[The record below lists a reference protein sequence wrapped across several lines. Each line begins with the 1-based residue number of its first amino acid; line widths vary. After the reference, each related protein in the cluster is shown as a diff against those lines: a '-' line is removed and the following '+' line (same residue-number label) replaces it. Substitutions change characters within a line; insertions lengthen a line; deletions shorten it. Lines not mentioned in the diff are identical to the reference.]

1 MTEDNRIELDK
12 DTIERELTKALKMV
26 VMAIRDLGFNDEHIL
41 GKTNLILQDFI
52 DDNGEFTEEYVALAR
67 QAIELRRRP
76 EDNKG
81 IITTW

>member
-1 MTEDNRIELDK
+1 MNKDTRIELDK

-26 VMAIRDLGFNDEHIL
+26 VIAIRDLGFNDEHIL

-52 DDNGEFTEEYVALAR
+52 DDNGDFTEEYVALAR
-67 QAIELRRRP
+67 QAIELRKRP